1 MMKMKGGGKEEE
13 TNLPFQNGVF
23 YGGIKLNAVLLG
35 FVDPVMP
42 LYIIL
47 NIFTLQFGWYVTKF
61 FPLWP
66 NF

>member
-47 NIFTLQFGWYVTKF
+47 NIFTLQFG
-61 FPLWP
+61 
-66 NF
+66 